1 MTLVIFMTGK
11 IMQLNWNAGITS
23 PSRAIEVHRGWAVTT
38 VTDTNVCGQFTI
50 CMSFSCPLLP
60 WSHKSPPGGRDDFQ
74 LVAGGRCPLHRQRL
88 GSPPWTSEESGL
100 APWLRQLSCV
110 AWSGH
115 HNCSEPWLLICG
127 QSMMCG
133 LSGKRGWRGSWRGRT
148 RKEEPIRAKQNLLG
162 REPQP
167 SAMPASGF

>member
-60 WSHKSPPGGRDDFQ
+60 WSHKSPPGGEMTSDWWREDGAPSTDK
-74 LVAGGRCPLHRQRL
+74 GL
-88 GSPPWTSEESGL
+88 G
-100 APWLRQLSCV
+100 A
-110 AWSGH
+110 
-115 HNCSEPWLLICG
+115 
-127 QSMMCG
+127 
-133 LSGKRGWRGSWRGRT
+133 
-148 RKEEPIRAKQNLLG
+148 LLG
-162 REPQP
+162 PVR
-167 SAMPASGF
+167 SLG